1 MIAFLLLLWQATP
14 LPKVGDTVWVTRTV
28 SLPPG
33 TVARVP
39 AWTPAGDVEL
49 LAPGTA
55 IAHDGVVDLRFPV
68 VIWSSGPH
76 VIDVPGPVVLGA
88 NGSIDTVATTP
99 ISITIASVLP
109 DSVHRDSVEARPPA
123 PVLPPFE
130 TDPRPLVL
138 WGGLGAVVALAI
150 ILARRQRRSPDVA
163 IPTDVA
169 PAEPPVERWV
179 AAGEDRAASAIAA
192 LRLRMAIH
200 RGFEPAD
207 PRLDTGAVLRL
218 LEGSRPQWP
227 VAEIRRVLGALD
239 RVRFGAS
246 EGGGDVGPLIEDAAR
261 LARGLDGTT

>member
-1 MIAFLLLLWQATP
+1 MIALLLLLSQVP
-14 LPKVGDTVWVTRTV
+14 SVPKVGDTVWVTRTV

-33 TVARVP
+33 TAARIP

-49 LAPGTA
+49 LAPGTV

-76 VIDVPGPVVLGA
+76 VIEVPGPLLLGA
-88 NGSIDTVATTP
+88 NGSIDTVATVP
-99 ISITIASVLP
+99 ISVTIASVLP
-109 DSVHRDSVEARPPA
+109 DSVHRDSVTARPPA
-123 PVLPPFE
+123 PVLPPVE

-138 WGGLGAVVALAI
+138 LGGLGVLVALAI
-150 ILARRQRRSPDVA
+150 ILVRRQRRASDLPVPPDA
-163 IPTDVA
+163 A
-169 PAEPPVERWV
+169 PAEPPVGRWV
-179 AAGEDRAASAIAA
+179 TAGEDRAASAIAA

-207 PRLDTGAVLRL
+207 PRLDTSAVLRL

-239 RVRFGAS
+239 QVRFGAS
-246 EGGGDVGPLIEDAAR
+246 EGGGDVAPLIEDAAR
-261 LARGLDGTT
+261 LARHLVGAT